1 MMPFQEISMPTDQ
14 PPALPP
20 VRGRKRHPRMIAEI
34 SRNCRAGRH
43 IVAPEVRTDE
53 QGVEHGRCRH
63 CGCELARMPVLRRW
77 FRTGEMG

>member
-1 MMPFQEISMPTDQ
+1 
-14 PPALPP
+14 
-20 VRGRKRHPRMIAEI
+20 
-34 SRNCRAGRH
+34 
-43 IVAPEVRTDE
+43 VRTDD